1 MHIKESFEEFAA
13 AFSIV
18 LPYLKEIMGQ
28 DMALHISNQTHFLHF
43 EDAST
48 FHIPVTPGSEIPQGD
63 PTLEAIK
70 QGEQLMANVPGEVY
84 GVPMKAVMTP
94 LISDDGKCVG
104 CIGVGR
110 DMSLE
115 VQVSEMAAHLED
127 SLEQASAAIQQIAS
141 YAGSVNENQQ
151 QLDSAVSE
159 IGETTNNI
167 YVVLEL
173 IKNIADQTKM
183 LGLNAAI
190 EAARAGDAGRGF
202 GVVAEEIRKLSDESR
217 QTVVQIK
224 GLAQKIDERV
234 QGAQNISAVTIRAT
248 EEQAAATEEITASIE
263 EISSSAHILRD
274 VAKTL

>member
-1 MHIKESFEEFAA
+1 MHIKESLEEFAA

-28 DMALHISNQTHFLHF
+28 DMALHISNRTHFLHF
-43 EDAST
+43 EDASN
-48 FHIPVTPGSEIPQGD
+48 FHLPVTPGSEIPQGD
-63 PTLEAIK
+63 PTLAAIT
-70 QGEQLMANVPGEVY
+70 QGEQLMANVPREVY
-84 GVPMKAVMTP
+84 GVPMKAVVTP

-115 VQVSEMAAHLED
+115 VRVSEMAAHLEE

-159 IGETTNNI
+159 ISETTNNI

-173 IKNIADQTKM
+173 IKKIADQTKM

-217 QTVVQIK
+217 QTVIQIK
-224 GLAQKIDERV
+224 SLAQKIDERV
-234 QGAQNISAVTIRAT
+234 QGAQNISSVTIRAT

-274 VAKTL
+274 VAKAL